1 MTQTE
6 KEAIK
11 SIVAELAKHIEK
23 IEDFIE
29 AARNS
34 DGSMGAAQVPAYI
47 QARMRS
53 RLDTHEINRMLEE
66 L

>member
-11 SIVAELAKHIEK
+11 SIVTELARHIEK

-53 RLDTHEINRMLEE
+53 RLNAQEIERMLEK